1 MAQTSHKAV
10 SIGGYDLPPAGTPAL
25 GNTNGSGS
33 RPNELSVDI
42 NLCAGAG
49 GIALG
54 LAEAGF
60 SRLEYYD
67 MDRGACETLKLNL
80 LKHDS
85 SLRGRVFEGD
95 LFQIEWMS
103 NGSAV
108 RLLAAGAPCQPFSMG
123 GARNGHRDKRNM
135 FPALLNAVRVLEP
148 RAVLIENVR
157 GLERGTHKRYLG
169 YLLRQLRYP
178 ELSPNNDENW
188 EDHDYRLRQH
198 DSDSRARPMYR
209 VEWTV
214 FNAADFG
221 VPQVRH
227 RVFIVAT
234 AMDLPEYQFPTPT
247 HSKAKLLQEQA
258 SGAYWERRR
267 HPRPRMSRKA
277 PRSADGDSLLPWVT
291 VRDGIDNLPPPSP
304 KENHE
309 CNNHWAIPGAR
320 AYRGHTGSVLDW
332 PSKTVK
338 AGVHGVPGGEN
349 TIVCDDGTLR
359 YYTLREMA
367 RIQGFPDNHYFAG
380 ARSNVTRQIG
390 NAVPCDLAAAVARP
404 LGKLFDAER

>member
-1 MAQTSHKAV
+1 M
-10 SIGGYDLPPAGTPAL
+10 GY
-25 GNTNGSGS
+25 TNGSGS
-33 RPNELSVDI
+33 RPNDFSVDI

-60 SRLEYYD
+60 SPLDYYD
-67 MDRGACETLKLNL
+67 VDRGACETLKLNL
-80 LKHDS
+80 LKPES
-85 SLRGRVFEGD
+85 SLHGSVFEGD
-95 LFQIEWMS
+95 LFQIEWLS
-103 NGSAV
+103 NGSTV

-123 GARNGHRDKRNM
+123 GTRAGHDDKRNM

-157 GLERGTHKRYLG
+157 GLDRGTHKRYLK

-178 ELSPNNDENW
+178 ELSPNKNENW
-188 EDHDYRLRQH
+188 EEHDYRLRQH
-198 DSDSRARPMYR
+198 DGDSGARPMYR

-214 FNAADFG
+214 LNAADFG

-234 AMDLPEYQFPTPT
+234 AMDLPGYRFPTPT
-247 HSKAKLLQEQA
+247 HSKAMLLQEQA
-258 SGAYWERRR
+258 TGAYWERRGR
-267 HPRPRMSRKA
+267 PRPRMSEKSL
-277 PRSADGDSLLPWVT
+277 RSADGDSLLPWVT
-291 VRDGIDNLPPPSP
+291 VRDGIDDLPAPSP
-304 KENHE
+304 KENHK

-320 AYRGHTGSVLDW
+320 SYRGHTGSTLDW

-349 TIVCDDGTLR
+349 TIVCDDGTIR

-390 NAVPCDLAAAVARP
+390 NAVPCDLAATVARP
-404 LGKLFDAER
+404 LRKLFDAER